1 MHVVWVTDSLKWFIY
16 LLLMFMIMFS
26 VAVVFGKFGKNKVHT
41 FSGQFPDV
49 HVSLYIFNYYVN
61 ICQ

>member
-1 MHVVWVTDSLKWFIY
+1 
-16 LLLMFMIMFS
+16 MFMIMFS
-26 VAVVFGKFGKNKVHT
+26 VAVVFGKFEKNKVHT

-49 HVSLYIFNYYVN
+49 HVSLNIFNYYVN